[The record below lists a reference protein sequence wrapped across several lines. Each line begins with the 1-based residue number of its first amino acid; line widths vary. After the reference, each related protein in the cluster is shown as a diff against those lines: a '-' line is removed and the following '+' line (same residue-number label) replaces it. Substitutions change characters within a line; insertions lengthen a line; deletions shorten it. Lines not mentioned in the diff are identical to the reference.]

1 MSYLQLIGEES
12 KRLDNHVDK
21 VLQMA
26 VLDTGNFDLEIRETN
41 LHDIIKKVVA
51 SCDILLK
58 EQGGSLQLE
67 LNADTP
73 IMKAD
78 PGHLFN
84 LFYNLLDNAIKYSQS
99 APQIHISTSNETEG
113 FCFRIKDNGIG
124 IDNEARRNIFEKF
137 YRVSV
142 GDVHKV
148 KGFGLGLSYVKTIVD
163 AHRGKISL
171 KSVMNQ
177 GSEFTILL
185 PSF

>member
-113 FCFRIKDNGIG
+113 FCFRINTHFHGNFK
-124 IDNEARRNIFEKF
+124 
-137 YRVSV
+137 
-142 GDVHKV
+142 
-148 KGFGLGLSYVKTIVD
+148 YVK
-163 AHRGKISL
+163 
-171 KSVMNQ
+171 NQ
-177 GSEFTILL
+177 ELL
-185 PSF
+185 APSKRRLQLLSHGNLRLL